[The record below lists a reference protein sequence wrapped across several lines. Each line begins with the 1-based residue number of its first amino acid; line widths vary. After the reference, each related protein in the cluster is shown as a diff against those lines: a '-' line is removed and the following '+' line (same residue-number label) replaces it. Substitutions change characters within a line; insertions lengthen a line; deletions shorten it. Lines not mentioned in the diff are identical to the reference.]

1 MDSKP
6 RRGDMII
13 GVIANGKKTPKGCH
27 DYRGVMIIESIANGK
42 KTPKGD
48 MIVF

>member
-13 GVIANGKKTPKGCH
+13 GVIANGKKTPKG
-27 DYRGVMIIESIANGK
+27 
-42 KTPKGD
+42 D
-48 MIVF
+48 MIVESQNVSSNSSLPDTALILV